1 MRNWNYVSTNK
12 ERVAQTAMHANYAG
26 IWVGVWTRRACII
39 RDLNKVDSKEDVD
52 QKLKLR
58 FFLEFCDWHLVIAF
72 FLKRQTN
79 HEARYEKS

>member
-1 MRNWNYVSTNK
+1 MSRPTKRGSRKQLCMRTMGGFGLESGQG
-12 ERVAQTAMHANYAG
+12 EPALF
-26 IWVGVWTRRACII
+26 

-52 QKLKLR
+52 QKLKLH